1 MLPDLPIVKR
11 NVMTAINGY
20 LAMRIRQKMGIFG
33 EIPHQRLHEGDRN
46 RIIRDDGSVE
56 DSALKRSSAEDSIP
70 VEEVPLMT
78 SEDRLRRMELL
89 AEEMA
94 QQMSQHMHDSLG
106 KTLDDHGQTINL
118 QGQPLGPE
126 AVLEMFDKIRMQ
138 FDEAGNPVGLSVVFA
153 PEMAEQW
160 ASVQKQIEGDPA
172 LQQRFNDLFDRKR
185 GEWRDREA
193 ARKLVG

>member
-1 MLPDLPIVKR
+1 MLPDLPFVKR
-11 NVMTAINGY
+11 NVMVAINGY
-20 LAMRIRQKMGIFG
+20 LAMRIRQKLGIFG
-33 EIPHQRLHEGDRN
+33 EVPYQRLHEGDRN
-46 RIIRDDGSVE
+46 RVIRDDGSVE
-56 DSALKRSSAEDSIP
+56 DSALKKSSAEDSIP

-94 QQMSQHMHDSLG
+94 RQMSQHMHESLG

-118 QGQPLGPE
+118 QGQPLSPE
-126 AVLEMFDKIRMQ
+126 AVFEMFDKIRMQ

-153 PEMAEQW
+153 PAMAEQW

-172 LQQRFNDLFDRKR
+172 LQQRFNDLFERKR

>member
-11 NVMTAINGY
+11 NVMAVINGY

-33 EIPHQRLHEGDRN
+33 EVPHQRLHEGDRN

-56 DSALKRSSAEDSIP
+56 DSALKRSSVEDSIP

-94 QQMSQHMHDSLG
+94 RQMSQHMHESLG

-160 ASVQKQIEGDPA
+160 ASVQKQIEGDPS

>member
-1 MLPDLPIVKR
+1 MLPDLPIIKR
-11 NVMTAINGY
+11 NVMAAINGY
-20 LAMRIRQKMGIFG
+20 LAMRIRQKMGVFG
-33 EIPHQRLHEGDRN
+33 EISHQRLHEGDRN
-46 RIIRDDGSVE
+46 RVIRDDGSVE
-56 DSALKRSSAEDSIP
+56 DSAFKRSSAEDSIP

-94 QQMSQHMHDSLG
+94 RQMSQHMHESLG

-126 AVLEMFDKIRMQ
+126 AVFEMFDKIRMQ

-153 PEMAEQW
+153 PAMAEQW

-172 LQQRFNDLFDRKR
+172 LQQRFNDLFERKR

>member
-1 MLPDLPIVKR
+1 MLPDLPSVKR
-11 NVMTAINGY
+11 NVMAAIGIY
-20 LAMRIRQKMGIFG
+20 LAMSVRKKLGIFG
-33 EIPHQRLHEGDRN
+33 DLPHQRLHEGDRN

-56 DSALKRSSAEDSIP
+56 ESPLKRSSAEDSIP
-70 VEEVPLMT
+70 MEEVPVLT
-78 SEDRLRRMELL
+78 QEERLKRMESL

-94 QQMSQHMHDSLG
+94 RQMSQHMHDSLG

-118 QGQPLGPE
+118 QGQPLCPE
-126 AVLEMFDKIRMQ
+126 AVFALFEKIRME
-138 FDEAGNPVGLSVVFA
+138 FDDAGNPIGLSVVFA
-153 PEMAEQW
+153 PAMAEQW

>member
-11 NVMTAINGY
+11 NVMAAINGY

-46 RIIRDDGSVE
+46 RVIRDDGSLE

-78 SEDRLRRMELL
+78 SDDRLRRMELL

-94 QQMSQHMHDSLG
+94 RQMSQHMHDSLG

-126 AVLEMFDKIRMQ
+126 AVLEMFEKIRME

-153 PEMAEQW
+153 PAMAEQW